1 MKRIG
6 AWLWKDKVFVIAWA
20 AALVSMF
27 FVPPSL
33 DYLGYINPKVL
44 IIMFTLMIAVAGMY
58 EANFF
63 SFVAIGL
70 VSKFFTIKYI
80 SLVIV
85 VATYFL
91 GMLVTN
97 DAVLLTLVPFT
108 LFVTKQTK
116 MEKYALLIVILQTIA
131 ANMGS
136 ALTPM
141 GDPQN
146 IYLYAF
152 YDIPFGT
159 FLQAMAPITIM
170 GFLLVTVS
178 TAVLIPN
185 EYCEPIMVSPKVDW
199 KRMAVYGAIFTN
211 ALLAVLRVYS
221 VRIGLIV
228 TLVISVP
235 LCFRLWK
242 KVDYHLL
249 LTFTAFFIFTGNLG
263 VLDSIGQAFERF
275 LDTPASVYFTGL
287 FASQFISNV
296 PAAVLLSTF
305 TEKSL
310 ALPLLQGVNV
320 GAMGT
325 LIGSLASL
333 ITFKIVTK
341 EFPGEMKAYL
351 KTYTVLCVLFIVV
364 ITGVVLFLL
373 RYLQPTKKPN
383 RVDPGGG
390 FCGVVF

>member
-1 MKRIG
+1 MKTIG

-20 AALVSMF
+20 AALVSML

-33 DYLGYINPKVL
+33 DYIGYINPKVL

-159 FLQAMAPITIM
+159 FLRAMAPITIM
-170 GFLLVTVS
+170 GFLLVTIS

-211 ALLAVLRVYS
+211 ALFAVLRVYS
-221 VRIGLIV
+221 VWIGLIV

-305 TEKSL
+305 TERSL

-351 KTYTVLCVLFIVV
+351 RTYTLLCILFIVV
-364 ITGVVLFLL
+364 ITGVVFFLF
-373 RYLQPTKKPN
+373 RY
-383 RVDPGGG
+383 
-390 FCGVVF
+390 

>member
-1 MKRIG
+1 MKTIL
-6 AWLWKDKVFVIAWA
+6 AWFWKDKVFLIAWA
-20 AALVSMF
+20 AALVSML

-33 DYLGYINPKVL
+33 DYIGYINPKVL

-221 VRIGLIV
+221 VWIGLIV

-351 KTYTVLCVLFIVV
+351 RTYTLLCILFIVV
-364 ITGVVLFLL
+364 ITGVVFFLF
-373 RYLQPTKKPN
+373 RY
-383 RVDPGGG
+383 
-390 FCGVVF
+390 

>member
-1 MKRIG
+1 MKTIG
-6 AWLWKDKVFVIAWA
+6 AWLRKDKVFLIAWA
-20 AALVSMF
+20 FALVSMC
-27 FVPPSL
+27 FVPPSW
-33 DYLGYINPKVL
+33 DYVGYINPKVL

-63 SFVAIGL
+63 SFVAIRL

-80 SLVIV
+80 ALVIV

-108 LFVTKQTK
+108 LFVTRQTK
-116 MEKYALLIVILQTIA
+116 MEKHALVIVILQTIA

-152 YDIPFGT
+152 YDIPFGS
-159 FLQAMAPITIM
+159 FLLAMAPITIA
-170 GFLLVTVS
+170 GFLLVVAS
-178 TAVLIPN
+178 TAILIPN
-185 EYCEPIMVSPKVDW
+185 DYCEPIMVTPKVDW
-199 KRMAVYGAIFTN
+199 KRMLVYGLIFAN
-211 ALLAVLRVYS
+211 ALLAVLKVYS
-221 VRIGLIV
+221 VWIGLIV
-228 TLVISVP
+228 TVLISVP
-235 LCFRLWK
+235 FCLRLWK

-263 VLDSIGQAFERF
+263 VLDWIGSSVSGF
-275 LDTPASVYFTGL
+275 LRNPTSVYFTGL
-287 FASQFISNV
+287 VSSQFISNV

-305 TEKSL
+305 TDRTL

-333 ITFKIVTK
+333 ITFKFVTK
-341 EFPGEMKAYL
+341 EFPGEMKNYL
-351 KTYTVLCVLFIVV
+351 KIYTFLCVVFIVI
-364 ITGVVLFLL
+364 ITS
-373 RYLQPTKKPN
+373 
-383 RVDPGGG
+383 
-390 FCGVVF
+390 VVFLIFRY

>member
-1 MKRIG
+1 MKTIG
-6 AWLWKDKVFVIAWA
+6 AWFWKDKVFLIAWA
-20 AALVSMF
+20 AALVSML

-33 DYLGYINPKVL
+33 DYIGYINPKVL

-159 FLQAMAPITIM
+159 FLHAMAPITIM
-170 GFLLVTVS
+170 GFLLVTAS

-211 ALLAVLRVYS
+211 AFLAVLRVYS
-221 VRIGLIV
+221 VWIGLVV
-228 TLVISVP
+228 TLIISVP

-305 TEKSL
+305 TERSL

-351 KTYTVLCVLFIVV
+351 KTYTLLCILFIVV
-364 ITGVVLFLL
+364 ITGVVFFLF
-373 RYLQPTKKPN
+373 RY
-383 RVDPGGG
+383 
-390 FCGVVF
+390 

>member
-1 MKRIG
+1 
-6 AWLWKDKVFVIAWA
+6 
-20 AALVSMF
+20 
-27 FVPPSL
+27 
-33 DYLGYINPKVL
+33 
-44 IIMFTLMIAVAGMY
+44 MY

-80 SLVIV
+80 ALVIV

-116 MEKYALLIVILQTIA
+116 MEKYALVIVILQTIA

-185 EYCEPIMVSPKVDW
+185 EYCEPIMVSPNVDW
-199 KRMAVYGAIFTN
+199 KRMAVYGAIFAN

-221 VRIGLIV
+221 VWIGLVV

-249 LTFTAFFIFTGNLG
+249 LTFTAFFVFTGNLG

-305 TEKSL
+305 TERSL

-351 KTYTVLCVLFIVV
+351 KTYTLLCILFIVV
-364 ITGVVLFLL
+364 ITGVVFFLF
-373 RYLQPTKKPN
+373 RY
-383 RVDPGGG
+383 
-390 FCGVVF
+390 